1 MFVKKRKCLEGC
13 YFGLLTKSL
22 IYFSLFFR
30 FIFFFSFVLFSNLT
44 FAGRWF
50 SLWFSPTDWDLVDGG
65 RGVSG
70 LGEGEGLVSGH
81 ILLMTEWRVFLPL
94 NHSVRLGFVICTLAF
109 LCNFTYVSQSVDSLF
124 PTAISVLPIY
134 LFRMQIASHLVSV
147 STRFNTLF
155 HQILIVL
162 SHWVKVIK

>member
-65 RGVSG
+65 RGFSG
-70 LGEGEGLVSGH
+70 LGEGLISGH
-81 ILLMTEWRVFLPL
+81 VLLMTEWRVFLPL

-109 LCNFTYVSQSVDSLF
+109 YVISPMSVSQLARSSQLQFLFCQFTYFVCKLPAIWCQSQHDST
-124 PTAISVLPIY
+124 PY
-134 LFRMQIASHLVSV
+134 
-147 STRFNTLF
+147 STK
-155 HQILIVL
+155 
-162 SHWVKVIK
+162 S

>member
-1 MFVKKRKCLEGC
+1 MFRRVLFWFANEKLNI
-13 YFGLLTKSL
+13 LLVV
-22 IYFSLFFR
+22 FR

-65 RGVSG
+65 RGFSG
-70 LGEGEGLVSGH
+70 LGEGLISGH
-81 ILLMTEWRVFLPL
+81 VLLMTEWRVFLPL

-109 LCNFTYVSQSVDSLF
+109 LCNFTYVSQSVGSLF

>member
-1 MFVKKRKCLEGC
+1 MFRRVLFWFANEKLNI
-13 YFGLLTKSL
+13 LLVV
-22 IYFSLFFR
+22 FR

-65 RGVSG
+65 RGFSG
-70 LGEGEGLVSGH
+70 LGGGSHLILGH

-109 LCNFTYVSQSVDSLF
+109 LCNFTYVSQSVGSLF

>member
-1 MFVKKRKCLEGC
+1 MFRRVLFWFANEKLNI
-13 YFGLLTKSL
+13 LLVV
-22 IYFSLFFR
+22 FR

-65 RGVSG
+65 RGFSG
-70 LGEGEGLVSGH
+70 LGGGSHLILGH
-81 ILLMTEWRVFLPL
+81 VLLMTEWRVFLPL

-109 LCNFTYVSQSVDSLF
+109 LCNFTYVSQSVGSLF